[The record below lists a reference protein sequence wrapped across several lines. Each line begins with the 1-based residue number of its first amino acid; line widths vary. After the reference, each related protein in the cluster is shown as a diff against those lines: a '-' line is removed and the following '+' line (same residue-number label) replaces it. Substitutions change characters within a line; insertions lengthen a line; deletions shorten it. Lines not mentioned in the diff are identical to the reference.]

1 MKIII
6 LGAGRVGQSVA
17 DSLVSERN
25 DITVIDTDA
34 ARLRDLESRFDLRGV
49 VGNGIEPAVL
59 AEAGAEDTDL
69 LIACAAQDE
78 TNLVCCKIA
87 QMVFNIPKRIARVRS
102 SGFEGD
108 LRLVGPEGFAVDRI
122 ICPEESLT
130 RYIGKLIEYPEA
142 MQVREFAGGRASLVS
157 VRARPG
163 APMVGHTIG
172 ALRESAPETAMRM
185 VAIYR
190 RFPDEPDRF
199 IACDGATRVEPG
211 DEVFVLSA
219 HEHIAKLLAALHRPA
234 SQQPQPVRRIMIAGG
249 GSVGLRLARQLSQAG
264 GQFHIKII
272 EDHADRCV
280 ELASALPP
288 EVLVLQGDT
297 TDEDLLG
304 DEGIEEVDLFLAL
317 TDDDEDNIMSCL
329 LAKRMGASRVLA
341 LINRRSYADLMHGTQ
356 IDIALSPAQA
366 MLGELLAHVRQGDVQ
381 AVHSLRRGVAEALEI
396 VARGDRKSSRVVGRK
411 VSELPLPRDVH
422 IGLIVRGLPD
432 HLASAPES
440 EALPV
445 PAEPAEPQV
454 IIPRSSTVL
463 ESNDHVVFFLPH
475 KRLVREVEKLFR
487 VSATF
492 F

>member
-1 MKIII
+1 
-6 LGAGRVGQSVA
+6 
-17 DSLVSERN
+17 
-25 DITVIDTDA
+25 
-34 ARLRDLESRFDLRGV
+34 
-49 VGNGIEPAVL
+49 
-59 AEAGAEDTDL
+59 
-69 LIACAAQDE
+69 
-78 TNLVCCKIA
+78 
-87 QMVFNIPKRIARVRS
+87 
-102 SGFEGD
+102 
-108 LRLVGPEGFAVDRI
+108 
-122 ICPEESLT
+122 
-130 RYIGKLIEYPEA
+130 
-142 MQVREFAGGRASLVS
+142 
-157 VRARPG
+157 
-163 APMVGHTIG
+163 
-172 ALRESAPETAMRM
+172 MRM

-199 IACDGATRVEPG
+199 IACDGSTRIEPG
-211 DEVFVLSA
+211 DEVFVLAA
-219 HEHIAKLLAALHRPA
+219 HGHIANVLAALHRPA

-249 GSVGLRLARQLSQAG
+249 GRVGLRLARQLSQAG
-264 GQFHIKII
+264 GRFHIKII

-366 MLGELLAHVRQGDVQ
+366 MLGELLAYVRQGDVQ

-396 VARGDRKSSRVVGRK
+396 VVRGDRKSSRVVGRK
-411 VSELPLPRDVH
+411 VSDLQLPRDVH

-432 HLASAPES
+432 ASETAGAAAADLREPE
-440 EALPV
+440 
-445 PAEPAEPQV
+445 V
-454 IIPRSSTVL
+454 IIPRSATVI

-475 KRLVREVEKLFR
+475 KRLVRDVEKLFR